1 MTQPDP
7 RAGDAP
13 VCPRH
18 PDRVAYVRCQ
28 RCNRPTCPECQV
40 PSAVGIHCVDCARKS
55 SSGRPG
61 LRTALGG
68 TAVAAARV
76 TKVLV
81 GACVLVYAGQMV
93 YPALTGWFD
102 FVPALAAGQPWRFLS
117 TALLHG
123 SLVHLAMN
131 MWALWVLGNT
141 LEPLLGRWRFTALT
155 VLSALGG
162 STAIYWLADPMTP
175 AWITGTV
182 GASGAIFGLFAA
194 VFVIQH
200 RFGRDTS
207 TIVGLL
213 VINLVI
219 SVLGANISWQGH
231 LGGFLTGL
239 AVAAIYAWAPRNRQT
254 AVGVWGTVGVA
265 VLLVAL
271 AAARMFLL

>member
-7 RAGDAP
+7 RTGDAP

>member
-7 RAGDAP
+7 QAGDAP